1 MKIKILVVSI
11 ITILIVGIIVGLSG
25 EKKGNVNKP
34 LDINNSSKIIEEQKK
49 ENDLKEKEDD
59 DVIFSDSEEKEELS
73 NPPKVEKEED
83 SKPTKEEEQKET
95 KPVIKEESKPSV
107 KEEPKVETVKPP
119 VSKPDPVVPEVKEPE
134 EEIDYGYIEAM
145 KEVEYLTEQE
155 CFDAGMEK
163 SFSDADNVIGFDVRE
178 LYYGG
183 KIIGYKLILRYENP
197 ME

>member
-59 DVIFSDSEEKEELS
+59 DVIFSDSEEKEEVS
-73 NPPKVEKEED
+73 NPPKIEKED
-83 SKPTKEEEQKET
+83 SKTTKEEEQKET
-95 KPVIKEESKPSV
+95 KPVIKEESKPNV